1 MAREFEGDRAFL
13 KAAVA
18 DLESYLLSPQLYWA
32 LSLRGRGAD
41 GGIDQLTVGNLLLVM
56 KRLQA
61 LPPDEQGDLDTL
73 AARVQ
78 EIHERWPA
86 NWSRKAGQE
95 FSARLKLWQN
105 YLNDLFKDTGGFA
118 SGYPNAA
125 RWRAVLHLIK
135 GAVENQDP
143 SENDLVVL
151 LDRRLRVVSIPG
163 PFIWEPEVESSF
175 PVEPYWF
182 LHIAFRQE

>member
-1 MAREFEGDRAFL
+1 MASEFDGDWNFL

-18 DLESYLLSPQLYWA
+18 DLESYLISPQLYWP
-32 LSLRGRGAD
+32 LSLKGRGAD
-41 GGIDQLTVGNLLLVM
+41 GGIDQLTIGNLLLVM

-61 LPPDEQGDLDTL
+61 LPQQGDLESL

-78 EIHERWPA
+78 QIRTQWPA
-86 NWSRKAGQE
+86 NWSRKAGLE
-95 FSARLKLWQN
+95 FSARLRLWQN
-105 YLNDLFKDTGGFA
+105 FLNDLFKDIGRNA

-125 RWRAVLHLIK
+125 RWRANLELIK
-135 GAVENQDP
+135 GDVEYLDP
-143 SENDLVVL
+143 SENDLMVL

-163 PFIWEPEVESSF
+163 PFIWEPEVQSSF

-182 LHIAFRQE
+182 LYIAFRQE